1 MKRRYVIAL
10 VGAAILVLVAVL
22 LAVVNPLRVRVELHG
37 EADIK
42 LGVGQQFSDPGASAH
57 IGAKHF
63 PESIAELPVSV
74 SGNVRTDQ
82 VGDTTL
88 TYSANWGWW
97 HADATRTVHVV
108 DMTPPELKLNGEAVL
123 TLIAG
128 SNFVDPG
135 ASAHDDVDGDLSS
148 QVKVSGAVDSHTPGK
163 YVLTY
168 EVANKSGQSARLTR
182 EVTVLS
188 PQSAQ
193 VAHKIVY
200 LTFDD
205 GPSNQTARLLD
216 VLKAHNVKATFF
228 VTGFGDPSLMAREA
242 QEGHTVG
249 IHTLTHN
256 YRQIYSSLDA
266 YMADL
271 NAINNVIEA
280 QTGKRSNLVRLPGG
294 SSNTVSRFN
303 PGIMTTIT
311 SELTKRGFYYF
322 DWNVSSGDAGGV
334 HTADQVFSNV
344 IQGISQHD
352 VSMILQHD
360 TKPYS
365 VDAVA
370 RIIEWCLANGYTF
383 LPIDATSPGMHHP
396 LAN

>member
-22 LAVVNPLRVRVELHG
+22 LAVVNPLRVRVELRG
-37 EADIK
+37 EAEINV
-42 LGVGQQFSDPGASAH
+42 GVGQKFTDPGASAH

-63 PESIAELPVSV
+63 PESIAELPVSA
-74 SGNVRTDQ
+74 SEEVRTDR
-82 VGDTTL
+82 VGDTTI
-88 TYSANWGWW
+88 TYSASWGWW
-97 HADATRTVHVV
+97 HGEATRTVHVV
-108 DMTPPELKLNGEAVL
+108 DTTPPELKLNGEAAP
-123 TLIAG
+123 TLEAG
-128 SNFVDPG
+128 SDFVDPG
-135 ASAHDDVDGDLSS
+135 VTAQDDVDGDLTSE
-148 QVKVSGAVDSHTPGK
+148 VKVSGAVDSHTPGK
-163 YVLTY
+163 YVVTY
-168 EVANKSGQSARLTR
+168 EVTNKAGKSASVSR
-182 EVTVLS
+182 EVTVI
-188 PQSAQ
+188 PPRVTQ
-193 VAHKIVY
+193 VRHKVVY

-228 VTGFGDPSLMAREA
+228 VTGFGDLSLMAREA
-242 QEGHTVG
+242 HEGHTVA

-256 YRQIYSSLDA
+256 YRQVYSSLDA

-271 NAINNVIEA
+271 DAINNIIEA

-311 SELTKRGFYYF
+311 NELTKRGFYYF
-322 DWNVSSGDAGGV
+322 DWNVESGDAGSV
-334 HTADQVFSNV
+334 HTADQVFTNV
-344 IQGISQHD
+344 VQGIARHD
-352 VSMILQHD
+352 VSMVLQHD
-360 TKPYS
+360 TKSYS

-370 RIIEWCLANGYTF
+370 RIIEWGLANGYTF

-396 LAN
+396 LTN